1 MLAAA
6 AAARRAAAGHEDV
19 CVSHQLPI
27 WIMRLRVEGRRL
39 WHDPRRRQCGLASVT
54 TIRYEG
60 ERIRSITYTE
70 PAAELVPGKTGP
82 AGA

>member
-6 AAARRAAAGHEDV
+6 AAARKQAAGHEAV

-27 WIMRLRVEGRRL
+27 WIMRLRVEDRRL
-39 WHDPRRRQCGLASVT
+39 WHDPRRRQCSLASIT

-60 ERIRSITYTE
+60 EKIRSISYTE
-70 PAAELVPGKTGP
+70 PAADLVPSKIGP